1 MFHEKYLSK
10 LIIFTPIVLIILVTT
25 LVTFTQI
32 SKLENKFIDDSSKLK
47 AKLIN
52 EEKNKL
58 SQKIDTLN
66 DYILYKKSTT
76 KKLIN
81 EQIQKR
87 VELVYNLVLNKYNK
101 DTGILRQNE
110 IKKDLINIIK
120 QMNLNINGYFFL
132 VEVKQKEFLPILYP
146 SNRNYENKNILKTED
161 TLHSKFIKKVK
172 DLLKTNNEGYVS
184 YTLKQNIN
192 ILNSYKKISYL
203 KKFEPYN
210 WVIGY
215 GEYFEIIDNL
225 LKEEVLNR
233 INSLKFSS
241 EQKIF
246 VLDENNAILN
256 KNPDNLTQI
265 EDKDFIKKVKLYR
278 KNNYDK
284 TYFYWK
290 KNYENLIAFKYIK
303 DWNWVLV
310 NSIDLK
316 SLEKTIIDIIG
327 NKKIEEKNF
336 ITYSI
341 KIAFIVI
348 LIGSLLTFFLSKRIE
363 MIFKS
368 YKNNIESQRNALRNI
383 NVTLESKVKEKT
395 KELEQLNEQLKD
407 EVKKEVFKNRE
418 KDQMLFNQSKMAAM
432 GEMIGNIAHQWRQ
445 PLSTISTAA
454 SGIAIKI
461 DYNLVSPEEIKDDL
475 KSIVNT
481 TQYLSQTIEDFR
493 NFFKENKQKEK
504 FLLKESI
511 VDSLN
516 IVDSSFKNNYI
527 EVVLNTEDIEVNTIR
542 SELTQAILNIL
553 TNAKDVLTDKINQ
566 FEEKRVIQIDLYKDE
581 EFAYI
586 EIWDNGGGIKKE
598 IINKI
603 FEPYFTTKHQSQGT
617 GIGLY
622 MTREIIIKHLNGNIK
637 VENINKK
644 YQDKNYLGAN
654 FKIIIPVNSLA

>member
-10 LIIFTPIVLIILVTT
+10 LIIFTPIILIILVTT

-32 SKLENKFIDDSSKLK
+32 NKLENKFIDDSSKLK

-76 KKLIN
+76 KNIIN

-87 VELVYNLVLNKYNK
+87 VELVYNIVLHKYNK
-101 DTGILRQNE
+101 DTGILRQSE
-110 IKKDLINIIK
+110 TKKDLINIIK
-120 QMNLNINGYFFL
+120 QMNLDNNGYFFL
-132 VEVKQKEFLPILYP
+132 IDIKNKNFKPIIYP
-146 SNRNYENKNILKTED
+146 SNKNYINKNITNTNDVAHHEFILK
-161 TLHSKFIKKVK
+161 SKELLKVK
-172 DLLKTNNEGYVS
+172 DEGYVT

-192 ILNSYKKISYL
+192 KLSDYQKISFI
-203 KKFEPYN
+203 KKFEPYH
-210 WVIGY
+210 WLIGY

-225 LKEEVLNR
+225 LKQDVLNR
-233 INSLKFSS
+233 INSLAYSS

-246 VLDENNAILN
+246 VLDKNNNILN
-256 KNPDNLTQI
+256 KSEDKSLKIQ
-265 EDKDFIKKVKLYR
+265 DKDFIKKVELYR
-278 KNNYDK
+278 NSDYEK
-284 TYFYWK
+284 TFFYWT

-303 DWNWVLV
+303 EWNWVLV

-368 YKNNIESQRNALRNI
+368 YKNNIESQKNALKNI
-383 NVTLESKVKEKT
+383 NATLESKVKEKT
-395 KELEQLNEQLKD
+395 KALELLNEQLKD
-407 EVKKEVFKNRE
+407 EVQKEVLKNRE

-493 NFFKENKQKEK
+493 NFFKENKQKEN
-504 FLLKESI
+504 FNLKDCI
-511 VDSLN
+511 NDSLN

-527 EVVLNTEDIEVNTIR
+527 EVVLNTEDIEVHTIK

-553 TNAKDVLTDKINQ
+553 TNAKDILTDKINQ
-566 FEEKRVIQIDLYKDE
+566 FEEKRVIYIDLYKDE
-581 EFAYI
+581 NFAYI

-598 IINKI
+598 ILNKI

-654 FKIIIPVNSLA
+654 FKIIIPVSN